1 MTEDNKDPEKDHGT
15 YAYHLLEHWKA
26 FNSSVDAMLMGDKTT
41 NRYKF
46 REYMLWD
53 MQRRHDMEAPE
64 RSQQPGN
71 DLG

>member
-1 MTEDNKDPEKDHGT
+1 MNDPTDAEKDPGT
-15 YAYHLLEHWKA
+15 YAWHLYEHWKA
-26 FNSSVDAMLMGDKTT
+26 FNSSVDAMLMGDTKM

-53 MQRRHDMEAPE
+53 MQRRHEMEVPE
-64 RSQQPGN
+64 RSGEPGN